1 MALKSGSLG
10 TLLQG
15 VSQQPDRVR
24 LDGQVS
30 EQVNLISD
38 VTLGLSTR
46 PSTNEGPALD
56 RATRGHT
63 YQNISFDGVDY
74 IIGYKNGDLQ
84 LWSLD
89 GTRQNV
95 QYRNGA
101 TPSYI
106 GNEMQFHVVD
116 KKIVATNRNRIV
128 RQSSFVE
135 GRNWYVA
142 LFHALGGQFLKT
154 YAVQLN
160 FANGVTIN
168 AEYQAPDGTT
178 VGDAEKTSSEYIIGE
193 LVSTLQA
200 DPNLPAGTVISRQ
213 FDVARVFHPSLQIR
227 IGVSDGEGGEILRGV
242 SDTVKKVED
251 LPRFAPNGAVVRVV
265 TSEADE
271 DDFWLKFDAKDTIPE
286 NGSAGFGREGVWQ
299 EWYDPEEER
308 HFSLSTM
315 PHVIVP
321 ENGAFFVERGPWL
334 PRSVGD
340 SGSAP
345 FPSLIDKPIRDVDG
359 FEGRLALLTPDTVVM
374 SRTNF
379 PFDLW
384 RESATVVSATDP
396 IDISSTKKDD
406 LKLDWFV
413 PFDRDMFVM
422 ADPGDSQFVIR
433 GGGIDPDTV
442 SMVLTTEFEI
452 TSGGTPPVSTG
463 RTILFPF
470 TAGEF
475 SGIKEFYTD
484 SDTAVNAANSLT
496 ETQER
501 YIKGLVT
508 GLEVSQNFNLG
519 LLRTDQDRKTVWVY
533 KYLWDGNE
541 PLQSAWSKWQFK
553 DRVEYFFFRNSVVY
567 FVSSDAEGDVF
578 LHSLDLNRPLTAF
591 GYHAM
596 LDRQVTRQTV
606 AAGSLAGIDLT
617 YPDARFLQST
627 GCPNPGLEAKPQLE
641 IRIDASTTRYLF
653 DTDVVP
659 VGATLFCG
667 QTVKWQLE
675 PSQVFARDYQA
686 RIDTSQKVTIQDYVV
701 HVDNSGEFK
710 AIGKSPY
717 SDDWEYTAYVFPLD
731 NEPLDPERLILQT
744 GPFYIPWGERADWST
759 MVLEGTDIRPVTIH
773 EVEWIGQILR
783 TKGRRA

>member
-46 PSTNEGPALD
+46 PATVEGPQLD
-56 RATRGHT
+56 QATTGHT
-63 YQNISFDGVDY
+63 YQNIRFDSVDY
-74 IIGYKNGDLQ
+74 IIGYKSGDIQ
-84 LWSLD
+84 IWAVD

-95 QYRNGA
+95 QFRNGA
-101 TPSYI
+101 TSSYI

-116 KKIVATNRNRIV
+116 DKIVAVNRNEVV
-128 RQSSFVE
+128 RQDTFIE
-135 GRNWYVA
+135 GRSWYVA

-160 FANGVTIN
+160 FSDGTVIN

-178 VGDAEKTSSEYIIGE
+178 TGDAAKTSSEYIIEE
-193 LVSTLQA
+193 LVSALQA
-200 DPNLPAGTVISRQ
+200 DPNLPTGTVISRQ
-213 FDVARVFHPSLQIR
+213 FDVARVFHPTLQIR

-242 SDTVKKVED
+242 SDSVKTVED
-251 LPRFAPNGAVVRVV
+251 LPRFAPNGTVVKVV

-271 DDFWLKFDAKDTIPE
+271 DDFWLKFDAEDTTLE
-286 NGSAGFGREGVWQ
+286 DGSAGFDRNGVWQ

-321 ENGAFFVERGPWL
+321 ESGTFYVEHGVWL

-340 SGSAP
+340 SGSSP
-345 FPSLIDKPIRDVDG
+345 FPSLIDKPIRDVEG

-413 PFDRDMFVM
+413 PFDRDLFVM

-452 TSGGTPPVSTG
+452 NSGGTPPVSTG

-484 SDTAVNAANSLT
+484 SDTAVNAAVSLT
-496 ETQER
+496 ETQDR
-501 YIKGLVT
+501 YINGLVE
-508 GLEVSQNFNLG
+508 GLAVSQNFNLG
-519 LLRTDQDRKTVWVY
+519 LLRTNKNRKTVWVY
-533 KYLWDGNE
+533 KYLWDGRE
-541 PLQSAWSKWQFK
+541 PLQSSWSKWEFQ
-553 DRVEYFFFRNSVVY
+553 DNVEYFFFRNSIVY
-567 FVSSDAEGDVF
+567 FVSSDVEGDVF
-578 LHSLDLNRPLTAF
+578 LHSLDLNRPVTAF

-596 LDRQVTRQTV
+596 LDRRVTRQAVVQGELT
-606 AAGSLAGIDLT
+606 SIDLT

-627 GCPNPGLEAKPQLE
+627 GCSNPGLEAKPTLE
-641 IRIDASTTRYLF
+641 IRIDATTTRYFF
-653 DTDVVP
+653 DPAVIP
-659 VGATLFCG
+659 AGATAFCG
-667 QTVKWQLE
+667 QTVRWQLQ

-710 AIGKSPY
+710 AIGQSPY

-731 NEPLDPERLILQT
+731 DEPLDPDRLILQS

-759 MVLEGTDIRPVTIH
+759 MILEGTDIRPVTIH

>member
-46 PSTNEGPALD
+46 PATVEGPQLD
-56 RATRGHT
+56 MATTEHS
-63 YQNISFDGVDY
+63 YQNIRFDGVDY
-74 IIGYKNGDLQ
+74 IIGYKSGDLQ
-84 LWSLD
+84 IWAVD

-95 QYRNGA
+95 QFRNGA

-116 KKIVATNRNRIV
+116 DKIVTVNRNRVV
-128 RQSSFVE
+128 RKSAFIE
-135 GRNWYVA
+135 GRAWYVA

-160 FANGVTIN
+160 FSDGTVIN

-178 VGDAEKTSSEYIIGE
+178 TGDAEKTSSEYIIGE

-200 DPNLPAGTVISRQ
+200 DPNLPTGTVISRQ
-213 FDVARVFHPSLQIR
+213 FDVALVFHPTLQIR

-242 SDTVKKVED
+242 SDSVKKVED
-251 LPRFAPNGAVVRVV
+251 LPRFAPNGTVVKVV

-271 DDFWLKFDAKDTIPE
+271 DDFWLKFVTKGTTSEDGA
-286 NGSAGFGREGVWQ
+286 AGFGSEGVWQ
-299 EWYDPEEER
+299 EWYDPEEQR
-308 HFSLSTM
+308 HFDLSTM
-315 PHVIVP
+315 PHVVVP
-321 ENGAFFVERGPWL
+321 ENGEFFVEYVEWL
-334 PRSVGD
+334 PRNVGD
-340 SGSAP
+340 NGSAP
-345 FPSLIDKPIRDVDG
+345 FPSLVDKPIRDVEG

-413 PFDRDMFVM
+413 PFDRDLFVM

-452 TSGGTPPVSTG
+452 NSGGTPPVSTG

-496 ETQER
+496 ETQDR
-501 YIKGLVT
+501 YINGLVE
-508 GLEVSQNFNLG
+508 GLAVSQNFNLG
-519 LLRTDQDRKTVWVY
+519 LLRTNKNRKTVWVY
-533 KYLWDGNE
+533 KYLWDGRE
-541 PLQSAWSKWQFK
+541 PLQSSWSKWEFQ
-553 DRVEYFFFRNSVVY
+553 DNVEYFFFRNSIVY

-578 LHSLDLNRPLTAF
+578 LHNLDLNRPVTAF

-596 LDRQVTRQTV
+596 LDRRVTRQAVVQGELT
-606 AAGSLAGIDLT
+606 SIDLP

-627 GCPNPGLEAKPQLE
+627 GCPNPGLEAKPTLE
-641 IRIDASTTRYLF
+641 IRIDATTTRYLF
-653 DTDVVP
+653 EPAVIP
-659 VGATLFCG
+659 AGATAFCG
-667 QTVKWQLE
+667 QTVRWQLQ

-710 AIGKSPY
+710 AIGQSPY
-717 SDDWEYTAYVFPLD
+717 SDDWEYTTYVFPLD
-731 NEPLDPERLILQT
+731 DEPLDPDRLILQS
-744 GPFYIPWGERADWST
+744 GPFYIPWGERADWSI
-759 MVLEGTDIRPVTIH
+759 MILEGTDIRPVTIH

>member
-46 PSTNEGPALD
+46 PATVEGPHLA
-56 RATRGHT
+56 RATVGHN
-63 YQNISFDGVDY
+63 YQDIRFDGVDY

-84 LWSLD
+84 IWSLN

-106 GNEMQFHVVD
+106 GTEMQFHVVD
-116 KKIVATNRNRIV
+116 DRIVAVNRNRVV
-128 RQSSFVE
+128 RKSSYVE
-135 GRNWYVA
+135 GRSWYAA

-160 FANGVTIN
+160 FSNGAVVN

-178 VGDAEKTSSEYIIGE
+178 TGDASKTTSEYIVGQ
-193 LVSTLQA
+193 LVSKLQA
-200 DPNLPAGTVISRQ
+200 APGLPAGTVISRQ
-213 FDVARVFHPSLQIR
+213 FDVARVFHPSLKIR

-242 SDTVKKVED
+242 SDSVKKVED
-251 LPRFAPNGAVVRVV
+251 LPRFAPNGTVVKVV
-265 TSEADE
+265 TSKADE
-271 DDFWLKFDAKDTIPE
+271 DDYWLKFDAKDTIPE
-286 NGSAGFGREGVWQ
+286 DGSAGFGKEGIWQ
-299 EWYDPEEER
+299 EWYNPEEER

-321 ENGAFFVERGPWL
+321 QNGVFYVERGAWL

-340 SGSAP
+340 NGSAP
-345 FPSLIDKPIRDVDG
+345 FPSIIDKPIRDVEG

-413 PFDRDMFVM
+413 PFDRDLFVM

-433 GGGIDPDTV
+433 GGGVDPNTI

-452 TSGGTPPVSTG
+452 NSGGTPPVSTG

-496 ETQER
+496 ETQDR
-501 YIKGLVT
+501 YITGLVE
-508 GLEVSQNFNLG
+508 GLAVSQNFNLG
-519 LLRTDQDRKTVWVY
+519 LLRTNQNRNTVWVY
-533 KYLWDGNE
+533 KYLWDGRD
-541 PLQSAWSKWQFK
+541 PLQSSWSKWEFK
-553 DRVEYFFFRNSVVY
+553 DTVEYFFFRNSIVY

-578 LHSLDLNRPLTAF
+578 LHSLDLNRPVTAF

-596 LDRQVTRQTV
+596 LDRRVSKQAVTQG
-606 AAGSLAGIDLT
+606 ALSAIDLS
-617 YPDARFLQST
+617 YPSARFLQST
-627 GCPNPGLEAKPQLE
+627 GCANPGLEAKPTLE
-641 IRIDASTTRYLF
+641 IRINSATTRYFF
-653 DTDVVP
+653 DPSVVP
-659 VGATLFCG
+659 SGATAFCG
-667 QTVKWQLE
+667 QTVKWKLQ
-675 PSQVFARDYQA
+675 PSQVFAKDYQA

-710 AIGKSPY
+710 AIGQSPY
-717 SDDWEYTAYVFPLD
+717 SSDWEYTAYVFPLD
-731 NEPLDPERLILQT
+731 GEPLDPDRLILQT

-759 MVLEGTDIRPVTIH
+759 MTLEGTDIRPVTIH

>member
-46 PSTNEGPALD
+46 PATVEGPQLD
-56 RATRGHT
+56 RATTGHN
-63 YQNISFDGVDY
+63 YQNIRFDGVDY
-74 IIGYKNGDLQ
+74 IIGYKSGDIQ
-84 LWSLD
+84 IWAVD

-95 QYRNGA
+95 QFRNEA

-116 KKIVATNRNRIV
+116 DKIVAVNRNKIV
-128 RQSSFVE
+128 RKSTSIE
-135 GRNWYVA
+135 GRSWYVA

-154 YAVQLN
+154 YSVQLN
-160 FANGVTIN
+160 FSNGTVIN

-178 VGDAEKTSSEYIIGE
+178 TGDAEKTSSEYIIGE

-200 DPNLPAGTVISRQ
+200 DPNLPTGTIISRR
-213 FDVARVFHPSLQIR
+213 FDVARVLHPTLQIR
-227 IGVSDGEGGEILRGV
+227 IVVSDGEGGVILRGV
-242 SDTVKKVED
+242 SDSIKKVED
-251 LPRFAPNGAVVRVV
+251 LPRFAPNGTVVKVV

-271 DDFWLKFDAKDTIPE
+271 DDFWLKFDAKDTTTE
-286 NGSAGFGREGVWQ
+286 DGSAGFGREGVWQ

-321 ENGAFFVERGPWL
+321 ENGTFYVERGVWL

-345 FPSLIDKPIRDVDG
+345 FPNLIDKPIRDVEG
-359 FEGRLALLTPDTVVM
+359 FEGRLVLLTPDTVVM

-413 PFDRDMFVM
+413 PFDRDLFVM

-433 GGGIDPDTV
+433 GGGIEPDTV

-452 TSGGTPPVSTG
+452 NSGGTPPVSTG

-496 ETQER
+496 ETQDR
-501 YIKGLVT
+501 YINGLVE
-508 GLEVSQNFNLG
+508 GLAVSQNFNLG
-519 LLRTDQDRKTVWVY
+519 LLRTNKNRKTVWVY
-533 KYLWDGNE
+533 KYLWDGRE
-541 PLQSAWSKWQFK
+541 PLQSSWSKWEFQ
-553 DRVEYFFFRNSVVY
+553 DNVEYFFFRNSIVY

-578 LHSLDLNRPLTAF
+578 LHSLDLNRPVTAF
-591 GYHAM
+591 GYHVM
-596 LDRQVTRQTV
+596 LDRRVTRQAVVQGELT
-606 AAGSLAGIDLT
+606 SIDLT

-627 GCPNPGLEAKPQLE
+627 GCPNPGLEAKPTLE
-641 IRIDASTTRYLF
+641 IRIDATTTRYFF
-653 DTDVVP
+653 DPAVIP
-659 VGATLFCG
+659 AGATAFCG
-667 QTVKWQLE
+667 QTVHWQLQ

-710 AIGKSPY
+710 AIGQSPY

-731 NEPLDPERLILQT
+731 DEPLDPDRLILQS

-759 MVLEGTDIRPVTIH
+759 MILEGTDIRPVTIH

>member
-46 PSTNEGPALD
+46 PSTNEGSELD
-56 RATRGHT
+56 RATREHV

-74 IIGYKNGDLQ
+74 IIGYKGGDIQ

-106 GNEMQFHVVD
+106 GSDMQFHVVD
-116 KKIVATNRNRIV
+116 NKIIVLNRNRVV
-128 RQSSFVE
+128 RKSTFIE
-135 GRNWYVA
+135 GRDWYVA

-160 FANGVTIN
+160 FGDGTVIN

-178 VGDAEKTSSEYIIGE
+178 TGDAEKTSSEYIIGE

-200 DPNLPAGTVISRQ
+200 DPNLPSGTVISRQ
-213 FDVARVFHPSLQIR
+213 FDVARVFHPTMQIR

-251 LPRFAPNGAVVRVV
+251 LPRFAPNGTVVKVV

-271 DDFWLKFDAKDTIPE
+271 DDYWLKFEAKDTIPE

-299 EWYDPEEER
+299 EWYDPTEER
-308 HFSLSTM
+308 HFSLGTM
-315 PHVIVP
+315 PHVIIP
-321 ENGAFFVERGPWL
+321 EGGAFFVERGPWL

-340 SGSAP
+340 EDSAP
-345 FPSLIDKPIRDVDG
+345 FPSLIDKPIRDVGG
-359 FEGRLALLTPDTVVM
+359 FEGRLAILTPDTVVM

-406 LKLDWFV
+406 LKLDWLV

-433 GGGIDPDTV
+433 GGGLDPNTV

-470 TAGEF
+470 TAGGF

-496 ETQER
+496 ETQDR
-501 YIKGLVT
+501 YINGLVT
-508 GLEVSQNFNLG
+508 GLEVSQNFNMG
-519 LLRTDQDRKTVWVY
+519 LLRTNQSRKTVWVY
-533 KYLWDGNE
+533 KYLWDGRD
-541 PLQSAWSKWQFK
+541 PMQSAWSKWEFK
-553 DRVEYFFFRNSVVY
+553 DDVEHFFFRNSIVY
-567 FVSSDAEGDVF
+567 FVSSDADGDVF
-578 LHSLDLNRPLTAF
+578 FHSLDLNRPVTAF

-596 LDRQVTRQTV
+596 LDRQVTRQAVVQGELT
-606 AAGSLAGIDLT
+606 SIDIT
-617 YPDARFLQST
+617 YPEARFLQST
-627 GCPNPGLEAKPQLE
+627 GCSNPGLEAKPTLE
-641 IRIDASTTRYLF
+641 IRIDATTTRYFF
-653 DTDVVP
+653 DPAVIP
-659 VGATLFCG
+659 ASASALCG
-667 QTVKWQLE
+667 QTVRWQLE

-701 HVDNSGEFK
+701 HLDNSGEFK

-717 SDDWEYTAYVFPLD
+717 SDDWEYTAFVFPLD
-731 NEPLDPERLILQT
+731 DEPLDPERLIIQN

-759 MVLEGTDIRPVTIH
+759 LILEGTDIRPVTIH